1 MTTTFKDVWFLHWLT
16 ASGGLQEFQQRISI
30 EIDQAFQT
38 LKTFTSPPKLDILL
52 GRSAY
57 TIPEIGVL
65 GRAYNSTLLSL
76 NFDPDNTNF
85 KPTLKNDTVQRQLL
99 HEVHHCLRMA
109 GPGYG
114 WTLGEALISEGLA
127 GHFVNNLMNTPPEP
141 WECAITPEVLR
152 TYSPPAAELRSS
164 SYNHASWFFGRA
176 QLPRW
181 LGYSLGFE
189 LVRLWREITQPH
201 THDQW
206 VNTPATEIL
215 AFGEQAGL
223 IQA

>member
-1 MTTTFKDVWFLHWLT
+1 MTTAFKDVWFLHWLT
-16 ASGGLQEFQQRISI
+16 ASGGLEEFQQRISI

-38 LKTFTSPPKLDILL
+38 LKTFTPPPQFDILL

-57 TIPEIGVL
+57 TIPEIGIL

-76 NFDPDNTNF
+76 NFDPDNTNLR
-85 KPTLKNDTVQRQLL
+85 PTLTDGTVQRQLL

-127 GHFVNNLMNTPPEP
+127 GHFVNNLMKTPPEP
-141 WECAITPEVLR
+141 WECAIAPEVLR
-152 TYSPPAAELRSS
+152 IDSPTAAALQSAD
-164 SYNHASWFFGRA
+164 YDHASWFFGSG

-189 LVRLWREITQPH
+189 LVRIWRETTQPQ
-201 THDQW
+201 TFAQW
-206 VNTPATEIL
+206 INTPATEIL
-215 AFGEQAGL
+215 AFGEKAGL
-223 IQA
+223 FQA